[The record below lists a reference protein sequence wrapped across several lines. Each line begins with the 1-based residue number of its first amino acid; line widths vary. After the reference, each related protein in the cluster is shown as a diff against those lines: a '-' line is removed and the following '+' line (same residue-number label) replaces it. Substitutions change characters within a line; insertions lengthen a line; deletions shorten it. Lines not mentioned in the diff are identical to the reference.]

1 MNKNNILFDLD
12 GNLIG
17 SRDRFDSTTLSSYLV
32 GLNNYIDLG
41 NAVSSDY
48 LNEQSSSFL
57 NSSVCC
63 CPHFHTRQDN
73 NRNKK

>member
-1 MNKNNILFDLD
+1 MNKNNILFDLE
-12 GNLIG
+12 GNLMG

-32 GLNNYIDLG
+32 GLNNYIDLD

-57 NSSVCC
+57 NSSAYYCL
-63 CPHFHTRQDN
+63 HFHTKQDN
-73 NRNKK
+73 NRDNK